1 MEWKDGNETSGE
13 RVVNFLVPPSKTGI
27 DLLKEELIRLKSFSA
42 AHRSNRHEIYEGVS
56 VYEWEALWQYY
67 DALRDALSHA
77 IQSNVTLTEEVWKL
91 DDNWWVKDGTLRN
104 GTDDSEHWVYPIV
117 NYPEEC
123 DGCNNLDTRTSSDE
137 L

>member
-117 NYPEEC
+117 NYP
-123 DGCNNLDTRTSSDE
+123 GCNNLDTQMSSDE

>member
-1 MEWKDGNETSGE
+1 MYLTTLG
-13 RVVNFLVPPSKTGI
+13 FHLKTGI

-91 DDNWWVKDGTLRN
+91 DDNWCIRSPKKFMCELFLVKLSG
-104 GTDDSEHWVYPIV
+104 S
-117 NYPEEC
+117 
-123 DGCNNLDTRTSSDE
+123 NLGLYE
-137 L
+137 N